1 MTIYQ
6 REFERRLA
14 AFNCMG
20 ELDEKRGILNVFMD
34 SIPLCIIGKTGDIYW
49 DGESLFSEERKEA
62 INELCRL
69 NRTIK
74 EIVGLYELAPQMKAD
89 GVKKYRLLS
98 EYRGIVLSAVYSE
111 QYGFMF
117 STWSKNYDGS
127 SVALG
132 DYSPDYT
139 YGKH

>member
-62 INELCRL
+62 IDEPCRL

-89 GVKKYRLLS
+89 GVKSTDFSPNTEVSFSALCTANSTALCFLHRA
-98 EYRGIVLSAVYSE
+98 RIMTAVL
-111 QYGFMF
+111 
-117 STWSKNYDGS
+117 
-127 SVALG
+127 
-132 DYSPDYT
+132 
-139 YGKH
+139 